1 MRQLLDRLDNS
12 ATGECAEEFNIPVP
26 DWKMKEAEHMAALCG
41 DSMYKK
47 YNVHEGV
54 SCCNQAGLVQ
64 MYLNNVWNAN
74 LSITGADGLPPV
86 AIAGNV
92 VRSGTTVRC
101 SMRLPPGLDPI
112 KATADIKAKLA
123 KDVPYNAKVTIGDGH
138 AGSGWCMKELKPW
151 LHNALQQGT
160 VYLLTISYYM
170 GSGYGC
176 KDSNVTLLSHGE
188 CFF

>member
-1 MRQLLDRLDNS
+1 MRQLLDRIDDS

-26 DWKMKEAEHMAALCG
+26 DWKMKEAERMAALCG

-54 SCCNQAGLVQ
+54 SCCNQANLVQ

-74 LSITGADGLPPV
+74 LSITGADGFPPV

-112 KATADIKAKLA
+112 KAVADVKAKLT
-123 KDVPYNAKVTIGDGH
+123 KDVPYNSKVTIGDGH

-151 LHNALQQGT
+151 LHDALQQGI
-160 VYLLTISYYM
+160 VL
-170 GSGYGC
+170 
-176 KDSNVTLLSHGE
+176 
-188 CFF
+188 